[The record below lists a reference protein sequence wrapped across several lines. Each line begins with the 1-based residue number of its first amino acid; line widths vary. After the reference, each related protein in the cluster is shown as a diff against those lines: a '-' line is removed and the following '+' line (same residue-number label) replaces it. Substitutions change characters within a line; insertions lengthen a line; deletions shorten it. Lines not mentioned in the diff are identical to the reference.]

1 VHEWVVARG
10 VQPSFVAFDGCADFG
25 EYQVLAGRW
34 LMKFMGVIRLIKVDK
49 VDNQPYQ
56 LNSQSIDFQTDN

>member
-1 VHEWVVARG
+1 VVARG

-34 LMKFMGVIRLIKVDK
+34 LMKFMGLIRLIKVDY
-49 VDNQPYQ
+49 QPYQ
-56 LNSQSIDFQTDN
+56 LLSTLSTQFATH